1 MKKLLYICLTAI
13 CIVSSSCADFLDKA
27 PDDELTLQMV
37 FKDKIRTEG
46 WLANVYNGIPDP
58 YWGMVNDIGYDSM
71 SDDVAPSPRW
81 VQWSWNVINQQ
92 TGNWNTNSPWAAD
105 FWAGLPKRIRSAYIF
120 IDNVKPDIAQQ
131 VTEADVENMKN
142 ESRFLIAYYY
152 WTMINAYGGVPMY
165 DGIVPSD
172 ASLEQLSVGQRPF
185 DEMIDWIDTQ
195 LVDLSTKLP
204 ASYPD
209 VLDYGRATSI
219 MCLAVRARMLM
230 FAASPLVNGNADY
243 ENYKNNKG
251 EKIFNTTYDPQKWVR
266 ATNACRELID
276 AAHTAGHEL
285 YKVYNEDGTIDPFLS
300 YQNMMFKKYSE
311 GNKEI
316 LFARPSSNYSGYEG
330 HATPRGASGNGGL
343 GVTQSLVDAF
353 FMKNGLSPI
362 LGYDTEHKPIINEAS
377 GYTERGFSAANE
389 LRPTKWI
396 EGAKD
401 ADKISGLERPV
412 TQAGTYN
419 MYCNREPRFYISVL
433 YNRAWYRSENR
444 PTRFLSGEIDGGST
458 HDAPQNG
465 YLLRKKVSPDH
476 NTRNNN
482 YPYRPGIL
490 YRLGEAYLNYAEA
503 LNESDPGN
511 PEIMAYVN
519 LIRERAGIPLYG
531 SEAGQIAYTSD
542 QVEVRELIRRERRV
556 ELNSESGIRYNDL
569 RRWMLAEKE
578 LNGNFYGMNFSG
590 TKISDDPADKAAYF
604 VRKVTFKRVYTKKNY
619 WYPIYQ
625 NEIDKD
631 PSLKQAPFWD
641 E

>member
-1 MKKLLYICLTAI
+1 
-13 CIVSSSCADFLDKA
+13 
-27 PDDELTLQMV
+27 
-37 FKDKIRTEG
+37 
-46 WLANVYNGIPDP
+46 
-58 YWGMVNDIGYDSM
+58 
-71 SDDVAPSPRW
+71 
-81 VQWSWNVINQQ
+81 
-92 TGNWNTNSPWAAD
+92 
-105 FWAGLPKRIRSAYIF
+105 
-120 IDNVKPDIAQQ
+120 
-131 VTEADVENMKN
+131 
-142 ESRFLIAYYY
+142 
-152 WTMINAYGGVPMY
+152 
-165 DGIVPSD
+165 
-172 ASLEQLSVGQRPF
+172 
-185 DEMIDWIDTQ
+185 
-195 LVDLSTKLP
+195 
-204 ASYPD
+204 
-209 VLDYGRATSI
+209 
-219 MCLAVRARMLM
+219 
-230 FAASPLVNGNADY
+230 
-243 ENYKNNKG
+243 
-251 EKIFNTTYDPQKWVR
+251 
-266 ATNACRELID
+266 
-276 AAHTAGHEL
+276 
-285 YKVYNEDGTIDPFLS
+285 VYNEDGTIDPFLS

-316 LFARPSSNYSGYEG
+316 LFARPSCNYSGYEA

-362 LGYDTEHKPIINEAS
+362 LGYDAEHKPIINDAS
-377 GYTERGFSAANE
+377 GYTEKGFSAANE

-401 ADKISGLERPV
+401 ADKITGLERPV
-412 TQAGTYN
+412 TQSGTYN

-433 YNRAWYRSENR
+433 YNRAWYRSESR

-476 NTRNNN
+476 NTRNNT

-511 PEIMAYVN
+511 PEIMTYVN
-519 LIRERAGIPLYG
+519 LIRERAGVPLYG

-542 QVEVRELIRRERRV
+542 QNEVRELIRRERRV
-556 ELNSESGIRYNDL
+556 ELNCEGGIRYNDL
-569 RRWMLAEKE
+569 RRWKLAEQE

-604 VRKVTFKRVYTKKNY
+604 VRKVTFKRVYAKKNY

-631 PSLKQAPFWD
+631 PSLKQAPFW
-641 E
+641 EE